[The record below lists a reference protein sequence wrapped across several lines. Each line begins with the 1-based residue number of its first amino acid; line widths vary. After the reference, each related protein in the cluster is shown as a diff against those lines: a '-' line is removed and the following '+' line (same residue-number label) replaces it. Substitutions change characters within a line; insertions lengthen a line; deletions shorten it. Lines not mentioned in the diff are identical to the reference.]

1 MPNARVRTFYFKAE
15 LNKNPADNKLCKIT
29 KQQSV
34 NILVSV
40 FSVVDVHVMRENSIL
55 AGAIRLIF
63 LLNGI

>member
-1 MPNARVRTFYFKAE
+1 MLVFEKTFYYKVD
-15 LNKNPADNKLCKIT
+15 LKKNYQKTNYVQIEIR
-29 KQQSV
+29 QS
-34 NILVSV
+34 NILVSA